1 MSSSIFRPAASVA
14 AVAVAIC
21 QPALA
26 QAQTRSFHIPAQPA
40 SSGLR
45 EFARQAGIQIIAR
58 GRDTQERT
66 SNAVQGDLD
75 VREALD
81 RLLAGIG
88 LTVRSFDGKVAT
100 IGATMEQAG
109 AAPEQT
115 IVVTGSRIA
124 RLPAESSTP
133 IERIGKT
140 EIESTGTLV
149 LEDLFVRQPQFAGGR
164 TSRSNNPGNGK
175 AEIDLRGLGSGRNL
189 VLVNG
194 RRYVFSGSYQTT
206 DINTIPA
213 ALVERVDVV
222 TGGSSAVYGS
232 DAIAGVA
239 NFILRTDFTGV
250 EAKAQYGGD
259 TAGTASSQSLDITAG
274 TNFAEGRG
282 NVVLSGSYY
291 KRGAV
296 TQADRAY
303 SGTPL
308 ADGTVGGL
316 PALTSRA
323 STATPDGSFP
333 MLTAAQLT
341 KLQSGAPAYA
351 GLASAL
357 NTAGLSGLTSLGFT
371 FDGAGS
377 AARLFR
383 DPADRYNIAS
393 LNYLQVPAE
402 RKGLSGF
409 AHFDISD
416 RLTIYGEASWYRNEV
431 TMQLSPANHGVAAY
445 QINVNNPYVSP
456 AMREVFHQ
464 LDLLE
469 TGAAANDGLVS
480 IRFAR
485 RFQEVGRRNVTITTE
500 TLRFGGGIKGTL
512 PDLNTNFLHNNRF
525 DVSYFYGDARGASD
539 LTGMVSRAA
548 YSAGLLS
555 VGGAAPLVNPFG
567 LGMSQAA
574 VDALSISTHNTS
586 LSSLHTAMG
595 TFSSDV
601 VRLPAGPLAVALGAE
616 WRKAHDESNPDA
628 RQQSGDAI
636 GQDPFYPS
644 SGSMQVFEMF
654 GETRVPILPHDSAIG
669 RVTANAAARYSHYN
683 IAGARNVWTW
693 LGGLEW
699 APTRGVN
706 LRGQWQHAVRAP
718 NIGELFGGQSSDSPS
733 AQDTCAMAAAATN
746 PAVRAVCIA
755 TGVPANMVG
764 NPALQSSS
772 RLDVLY
778 GSNAN
783 LKPESSNTLSFGV
796 TLQPMAVPS
805 LTLKVDYFS
814 IEVKDAIAPLGA
826 TVASIFDLCY
836 NVLQNA
842 ASAPCQAIRRNPD
855 DGRIGSPYSVQAFNT
870 NIGKIATSGID
881 FNLDFEHELGAGRVT
896 LDLRGTWLHTYNVT
910 PMQDLPEKVNHCAG
924 TFGAICGS
932 EVRPRI
938 KTVTRLGWK
947 SGPFSTTLQHRFIGS
962 ATDDRI
968 VVGGNKSSDYAVPVL
983 GARSYF
989 DLSGSYEFKK
999 LGATLYGGVNN
1010 LLDSYPVA
1018 IGSSQQ
1024 QANTFP
1030 STYDALGAEYFV
1042 GLKVRI

>member
-1 MSSSIFRPAASVA
+1 MSSYFFRSAASVA

-21 QPALA
+21 LPAVA
-26 QAQTRSFHIPAQPA
+26 QAQTRSFNVPTQAA
-40 SSGLR
+40 SSGIR

-58 GRDTQERT
+58 SRDTEDRT
-66 SNAVQGDLD
+66 SNSVQGDLD

-81 RLLAGIG
+81 RLLAGAG
-88 LTVRSFDGKVAT
+88 LVVRSFDGKVAT
-100 IGATMEQAG
+100 IGL
-109 AAPEQT
+109 APEQT
-115 IVVTGSRIA
+115 AAPSEEMFVVTGSRIA
-124 RLPAESSTP
+124 RLPAETSTP
-133 IERIGKT
+133 IQSIGKA
-140 EIESTGTLV
+140 EIEATGTLV
-149 LEDLFVRQPQFAGGR
+149 LEDLLVRQPEFAGGR

-206 DINTIPA
+206 DINAIPT
-213 ALVERVDVV
+213 ALVERVDIV

-239 NFILRTDFTGV
+239 NFILRTDFNGV
-250 EAKAQYGGD
+250 EAKLQYGGD
-259 TAGTASSQSLDITAG
+259 TAGDATSRSLDITAG
-274 TNFAEGRG
+274 TNFADGRG
-282 NVVLSGSYY
+282 NVVLTGSYY

-303 SGTPL
+303 SSIPL

-341 KLQSGAPAYA
+341 NLQSGKPAYA
-351 GLASAL
+351 GLAAAL
-357 NTAGLSGLTSLGFT
+357 KAAGLSGLTSLGFT

-393 LNYLQVPAE
+393 LNYLQVPAD

-409 AHFDISD
+409 AHFDIND
-416 RLTIYGEASWYRNEV
+416 RLTVYGEASWYRNVV
-431 TMQLSPANHGVAAY
+431 TMQLSPANHGVAPY

-456 AMREVFHQ
+456 ALREVFHQ

-469 TGAAANDGLVS
+469 TGTSANDGLVS

-485 RFQEVGRRNVTITTE
+485 RFEEVGRRNVFINTDTF
-500 TLRFGGGIKGTL
+500 RVGGGIKGSL
-512 PDLNTNFLHNNRF
+512 PDAGGSLLRNNRF
-525 DVSYFYGDARGASD
+525 DISYFYGDARGASD
-539 LTGMVSRAA
+539 LTGMVSRSA
-548 YSAGLLS
+548 YTAGLLS

-567 LGMSQAA
+567 LGMSDAA
-574 VDALSISTHNTS
+574 VKALSIKTHNTS
-586 LSSLHTAMG
+586 LSSLHTVMG
-595 TFSSDV
+595 TLSSDV
-601 VRLPAGPLAVALGAE
+601 APLPAGPLSVALGAE
-616 WRKAHDESNPDA
+616 WRKAHDESNPDPA
-628 RQQSGDAI
+628 QQSGDAI

-644 SGSMQVFEMF
+644 SGNIQVFELF
-654 GETRVPILPHDSAIG
+654 GETRIPLLAQSSPIG

-683 IAGARNVWTW
+683 IVGAHSVWTW

-699 APTRGVN
+699 SPVRGLN

-733 AQDTCAMAAAATN
+733 AQDTCALASAATN
-746 PAVRAVCIA
+746 AAVRAVCIA

-778 GSNAN
+778 GSNPS

-796 TLQPMAVPS
+796 TLQPAALPG
-805 LTLKVDYFS
+805 LTLKVDYFD
-814 IEVKDAIAPLGA
+814 IEVKDAIAPLGS
-826 TVASIFDLCY
+826 TVAGIFDLCY
-836 NVLQNA
+836 NVLQNPGSA
-842 ASAPCQAIRRNPD
+842 ACQAIRRNPD

-881 FNLDFEHELGAGRVT
+881 FDLGWDHDLGPGRLS
-896 LDLRGTWLHTYNVT
+896 LDLRGTWLRSYDVT

-924 TFGAICGS
+924 TFGAICGY

-938 KTVTRLGWK
+938 KTVTRIGWK
-947 SGPFSTTLQHRFIGS
+947 SGAFATTLQHRFIGS

-968 VVGGNKSSDYAVPVL
+968 VVGGNKSTDYAVPVL
-983 GARSYF
+983 KSRSYF
-989 DLSGSYEFKK
+989 DLSGSYEISK

-1010 LLDSYPVA
+1010 VFDIYPVP

-1042 GLKVRI
+1042 GLKVRF